1 MTKDRNSISK
11 HLHEEH
17 WYVKLVKDS
26 YMDPLSQNSVCV
38 CVCVRAHARAHVGVS
53 AGVDCAHKYLHQKQ

>member
-1 MTKDRNSISK
+1 M
-11 HLHEEH
+11 
-17 WYVKLVKDS
+17 KLVKDS